1 MPPNPWR
8 TPKSPRT
15 VSDAPAEGPG
25 VTEPAELVATA
36 DDAGTRVD
44 QAVQRLFPDRSR
56 SALQRAVKDGAVTL
70 NGAPTKS
77 GHRLKAG
84 DVLRATAPAPQAPTV
99 RAEDLPLTVLHEDE
113 RFVLI
118 DKAAGMI
125 VHPGRGNPTG
135 TLAAALQHRFDALSG
150 MAGAHRPGIVH
161 RLDRDTSGVLI
172 VAKDDATHAALSAQ
186 FAARTVKKEYAAIVR
201 GLPGFDSDW
210 IEAHVRTDPKV
221 RERMRVCEPTSDSR
235 EARTFYEVAA
245 RFPAKAG
252 HGTGFSHMR
261 MFPHT
266 GRTHQLRVHLQ
277 HLGHPIVADA
287 VYGREKALTVGDVRD
302 GEAGGRTL
310 IRRQALHARRL
321 SFDHPAT
328 GGRMT
333 VEAPLPP
340 DMAGVL
346 EALNAPA

>member
-1 MPPNPWR
+1 M
-8 TPKSPRT
+8 
-15 VSDAPAEGPG
+15 SDADGGEDA
-25 VTEPAELVATA
+25 AELVATA
-36 DDAGTRVD
+36 DDAGVRVD
-44 QAVQRLFPDRSR
+44 HAVQRLFPDRSR
-56 SALQRAVKDGAVTL
+56 SALQRAVKDGGVTL

-84 DVLRATAPAPQAPTV
+84 DVLRATAPPQSAPTV
-99 RAEDLPLTVLHEDE
+99 PAEDLPLTVLHEDD

-135 TLAAALQHRFDALSG
+135 TLAAALQHRFDSLSG
-150 MAGAHRPGIVH
+150 VAGAHRPGIVH

-186 FAARTVKKEYAAIVR
+186 FAARTVKKEYAAVVR

-210 IEAHVRTDPKV
+210 IETHVRTDPKV
-221 RERMRVCEPTSDSR
+221 RERMRVCEPTADSR

-245 RFPAKAG
+245 RYPAREG
-252 HGTGFSHMR
+252 NGTGFAHLR
-261 MFPHT
+261 LFPHT
-266 GRTHQLRVHLQ
+266 GRTHQLRVHCA

-287 VYGREKALTVGDVRD
+287 VYGRQKALTQGDVRD
-302 GEAGGRTL
+302 GEAGGRVL

-321 SFDHPAT
+321 TFDHPTT
-328 GGRMT
+328 GERMT
-333 VEAPLPP
+333 VEAPLPA

-346 EALNAPA
+346 DELNTA

>member
-1 MPPNPWR
+1 M
-8 TPKSPRT
+8 
-15 VSDAPAEGPG
+15 SDAGPAAD
-25 VTEPAELVATA
+25 EPAELTATA
-36 DDAGTRVD
+36 EDAGVRVD

-56 SALQRAVKDGAVTL
+56 SALQKAVKAGGVTL
-70 NGAPTKS
+70 NGEPTKS

-84 DVLRATAPAPQAPTV
+84 DVLRATAPPQSSPTV
-99 RAEDLPLTVLHEDE
+99 PAEDLPLTVLHEDE

-135 TLAAALQHRFDALSG
+135 TLAAALQHRFDALSAV
-150 MAGAHRPGIVH
+150 AGSHRPGIVH

-210 IEAHVRTDPKV
+210 IETHVRVDPKQ
-221 RERMRVCEPTSDSR
+221 RERMRVCDPTDGSR
-235 EARTFYEVAA
+235 EARTFYEVAE
-245 RFPAKAG
+245 RFPAADSAG
-252 HGTGFSHMR
+252 AGFAEMR
-261 MFPHT
+261 LFPHT
-266 GRTHQLRVHLQ
+266 GRTHQLRVHLA

-287 VYGREKALTVGDVRD
+287 VYGREKTLTEGDVTA
-302 GEAGGRTL
+302 GVAGGRPL

-321 SFDHPAT
+321 TFDHPTT
-328 GGRMT
+328 GERMT
-333 VEAPLPP
+333 VEAPLPA
-340 DMAGVL
+340 DMARVLGVL
-346 EALNAPA
+346 RSPA